1 MRVVAALLSVLLLS
15 GCGMLRSKKPADASV
30 APPTYDQLMEQA
42 EARMSALDVNGA
54 KALFSQAADAD
65 PVRKEP
71 WYQLAQINF
80 GQRSYGKAI
89 VDAQE
94 VLQRDSTDMKAE
106 NILTVAGLRVAADA
120 LGRLHDEADLRGPA
134 HVEAEKLAEKMR
146 QTLGQDVLVPQSTD
160 TGSSASSRKRAA
172 QRRVSRPVEHERS
185 APSAPAK
192 PQPVAPSSSNPFQ
205 SLPGG

>member
-1 MRVVAALLSVLLLS
+1 MRLVALLLLLLLLS
-15 GCGMLRSKKPADASV
+15 GCDTLQTKKPAGGAL
-30 APPTYDQLMEQA
+30 APPTYNQLMAQA
-42 EARMSALDVNGA
+42 EARLTALDVDGA
-54 KALFSQAADAD
+54 KALFSRAAAAD

-71 WYQLAQINF
+71 WYQLAQIDF

-146 QTLGQDVLVPQSTD
+146 QTLGQDVLVPQSATKRR
-160 TGSSASSRKRAA
+160 TSARRAPKSSDRESNE
-172 QRRVSRPVEHERS
+172 SRPATQTPS
-185 APSAPAK
+185 KPPQTAP
-192 PQPVAPSSSNPFQ
+192 VSSNPFQ